1 PPPNAAPDAT
11 YVFQQDAGIPGA
23 AVTLACPLATIYYGA
38 RNGIDPD
45 GPLPGPA
52 FGLGTGLVQWNAY
65 GVPQSW
71 DNVIAGVGAAVNGTS
86 GASPPGCGNPC
97 DASIGLLIPVTLSG
111 GAADGVPTTIDVVIT
126 TTYGATTPGGA
137 LEGGACPADCGNG
150 DHAVGIVDFLAL

>member
-1 PPPNAAPDAT
+1 
-11 YVFQQDAGIPGA
+11 
-23 AVTLACPLATIYYGA
+23 
-38 RNGIDPD
+38 
-45 GPLPGPA
+45 
-52 FGLGTGLVQWNAY
+52 
-65 GVPQSW
+65 
-71 DNVIAGVGAAVNGTS
+71 VGAAVNGTS

-150 DHAVGIVDFLAL
+150 DHAVGIVDFLALLGQWGGPGACDLNGGGVGITDLLALLSQWGPCA